1 MASYF
6 FRSILQTAVLF
17 VLACYTSATAQTSI
31 VLKGKVTD
39 DKGEPL
45 TGVNIGITSSM
56 SAISDANGLY
66 QINITAPGT
75 YDLIVSYVGYET
87 LKQSVQINSDTELDL
102 SLKPSSNQLNQVV
115 VSAGK
120 YNQEI
125 KRVTVSTDII
135 KPYLVENK
143 VTINME
149 HIMNQLP
156 GVNVV
161 DGQANIR
168 GGSGWTYGAGSRVL
182 VMLDDMPYITG
193 DASQVQWKFLPTEN
207 IEQMEVIK
215 GASSV
220 LYGSS
225 ALNGVINIRTAAP
238 KAKPLTGITTFS
250 GVYDKLNRDSSRWNK
265 NPRFQYGANIFH
277 SHRIKQLDL
286 TLSANFVKDEGYRL
300 GEKDERGRF
309 SFQTNYHSKSIAGLK
324 YGVNGSLM
332 YTRAQSFLLWENWA
346 YAYTAL
352 DSQTTDNF
360 STNISIDPHLDFFAF
375 GLKHRVR
382 SRFLRTM
389 NDISTEDTSVNQ
401 DNSSWLVYGEYQL
414 QKDLPRQLGVV
425 TGGIMANHVEGD
437 AALYNGK
444 HTTDNIAPYLQVD
457 LRIWRFSFSG
467 GLRYEHF
474 SMDGISESKTIG
486 RAGISAEITRSTF
499 VRTSFGQ
506 GYRFPSIA
514 ERYITTSAGALN
526 VFPNPSLKSETG
538 WNAEIGIRQG
548 FKISS
553 WQGFADVA
561 YFHTEYQN
569 MVEFNFGQWKPL
581 DFSNPSQLLKS
592 FGFMSVNVGNTRISG
607 IDAALT
613 GTGKVDQ
620 FTIKTLIGYTYMNP
634 VALSPDEV
642 FATDSS
648 GGKYTYRNT
657 SSDSVSNTLK
667 YRYAHL
673 AKGDIELSH
682 DRFSK
687 LSIGFSVR
695 YNSYMKNTDRIFESF
710 PISLAVPGV
719 NRGRAINRDG
729 DWVMDARVSFQV
741 TPQFKINAVVNN
753 ITNHEQMT
761 RPADMRPPRLF
772 ILQLSYRF

>member
-1 MASYF
+1 MASYL
-6 FRSILQTAVLF
+6 FRSILQIVTLF
-17 VLACYTSATAQTSI
+17 ALICHTQATAQSAA
-31 VLKGKVTD
+31 VLRGKITD
-39 DKGEPL
+39 DKGELL
-45 TGVNIGITSSM
+45 TGVNVGISASM
-56 SAISDANGLY
+56 SAITDANGSY
-66 QINITAPGT
+66 TINIPTPGT
-75 YDLIVSYVGYET
+75 YEVTVSYVGFET
-87 LKQSVQINSDTELDL
+87 IKQAVQVNKATDL
-102 SLKPSSNQLNQVV
+102 NFTLKPSDNQLNQVV

-149 HIMNQLP
+149 SIMNQLP
-156 GVNVV
+156 SVNVV

-182 VMLDDMPYITG
+182 VVLDDMPYITG
-193 DASQVQWKFLPTEN
+193 DANQVQWKFLPTEN

-225 ALNGVINIRTAAP
+225 ALNGVINIRTARP
-238 KAKPLTGITTFS
+238 KATPVNSITTFT
-250 GVYDKLNRDSSRWNK
+250 GIYDKLPRDSTRWTDK
-265 NPRFQYGANIFH
+265 TRIQYGVNIFN
-277 SHRIKQLDL
+277 SQRIKQLDL
-286 TLSANFVKDEGYRL
+286 ILAANYVKDDGYRL

-309 SFQTNYHSKSIAGLK
+309 SFHTDYHSKSIAGLH

-332 YTRAQSFLLWENWA
+332 YTKAQSFLLWESWPH
-346 YAYTAL
+346 AYTAL
-352 DSQTTDNF
+352 DSQTTDNY
-360 STNISIDPHLDFFAF
+360 STNISIDPHLDFYAL
-375 GLKHRVR
+375 GLKHRIR
-382 SRFLRTM
+382 SRYLRTM

-425 TGGIMANHVEGD
+425 TGGIMINHVEGD
-437 AALYNGK
+437 AALYNGT
-444 HTTDNIAPYLQVD
+444 HHTDNIAPYLQVD
-457 LRIWRFSFSG
+457 IRIWRLSFSG
-467 GLRYEHF
+467 GIRYEHF

-486 RAGISAEITRSTF
+486 RGGVSAEVTRSTF
-499 VRTSFGQ
+499 LRASFGQ

-526 VFPNPSLKSETG
+526 VFPNPELKSETG
-538 WNAEIGIRQG
+538 WNAEAGIRQG
-548 FKISS
+548 FKISN

-561 YFHTEYQN
+561 WFHTEYQN
-569 MVEFNFGQWKPL
+569 MVEFNFGQWRPL

-607 IDAALT
+607 IDASLS
-613 GTGKVDQ
+613 GIGKIGV
-620 FTIKTLIGYTYMNP
+620 IEVKTLIGYTYMNP
-634 VALSPDEV
+634 VVLNPDEV

-648 GGKYTYRNT
+648 GGKYTYKNT

-667 YRYAHL
+667 YRYNHL
-673 AKGDIELSH
+673 AKADIELTW
-682 DRFSK
+682 K
-687 LSIGFSVR
+687 TWSVGYSLR

-719 NRGRAINRDG
+719 DRGRAINPDG
-729 DWVMDARVSFQV
+729 DWVMDARLSCQL
-741 TPQFKINAVVNN
+741 TPKFKINAVVNN

-761 RPADMRPPRLF
+761 RPADMRPPRSF
-772 ILQLSYRF
+772 ILQLNYRF